1 MGMKDK
7 RNLFVIK
14 EGKGVYKELGSEF
27 IAVLFPLSSLED
39 FKLREESF
47 LKEYPKADHYP
58 YAYRYKGSGRSS
70 DDGEPGGSAGRP
82 LLSLFEE
89 KGIEDAGILVARY
102 FGGSKLGIPRLRKAF
117 LSASNEAINAAKL
130 ALKVEKFSYNF
141 EVDYPIYDRLKGL
154 ADRGEFLVIVN
165 DFGLKVSITIVSSD
179 KIDAL
184 LEKKGLILSL
194 PEPTIT
200 SILEEIT

>member
-1 MGMKDK
+1 MGMIDK

-27 IAVLFPLSSLED
+27 IAVVFPLSSIED

-82 LLSLFEE
+82 LLSLLEE

-130 ALKVEKFSYNF
+130 ALKIEKFSYKF